1 MITKWTDAKI
11 VWIAG
16 AVVITLLSVYIAIL
30 RGSLRSA
37 QERADE
43 NLRRAESCEDVLAIE
58 RRSRTAAIEAQGYAN
73 AQRKKIDE
81 THANLV
87 QEIGAIVDSGALDS
101 RVCELARAAYH
112 SAMCA
117 AADSEP
123 VRPAVGAT
131 P

>member
-58 RRSRTAAIEAQGYAN
+58 RRSRTAAVEAQGFAD

-81 THANLV
+81 TRANLA

-112 SAMCA
+112 SALCA
-117 AADSEP
+117 ASDSEP
-123 VRPAVGAT
+123 VRPTVGAT